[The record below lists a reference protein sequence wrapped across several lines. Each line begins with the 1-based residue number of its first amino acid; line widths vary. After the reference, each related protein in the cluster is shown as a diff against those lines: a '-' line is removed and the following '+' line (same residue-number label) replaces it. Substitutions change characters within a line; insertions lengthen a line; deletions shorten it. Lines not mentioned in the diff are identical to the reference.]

1 MSYNRYSN
9 RITYNLYSLLFGY
22 NERKYWKLR
31 QRVVDP
37 ESKTPKLVKM
47 FYLIYLKRTEAKNA
61 SSMGTALNAGA
72 VFETPPELP
81 HGIAGIFIAHGAKI
95 GKNCLILQNVTIG
108 SSKGKAP
115 VIGDHCVI
123 GGNVWLTASVPAGKT
138 VVYKG

>member
-47 FYLIYLKRTEAKNA
+47 FYLTNISKADGSQGRIVYGN
-61 SSMGTALNAGA
+61 SSQCRSG
-72 VFETPPELP
+72 F
-81 HGIAGIFIAHGAKI
+81 
-95 GKNCLILQNVTIG
+95 
-108 SSKGKAP
+108 
-115 VIGDHCVI
+115 
-123 GGNVWLTASVPAGKT
+123 
-138 VVYKG
+138 